1 MGMFDDD
8 ERTLFRP
15 PPARGAGGGG
25 GAPVHQAPSPVAQAP
40 QAQEEETTI
49 VESLGYAWRAA
60 GRRKGR
66 TAAICFFGFLATAT
80 AAYLAPREYHADGE
94 IVVVLGAAEKAE
106 EGGWDPTKRDRKRK
120 EWEAM
125 VKSQPNLEAIIKDIN
140 LVARYD
146 ETRSPL
152 QRAKAKLGTLLGDRP
167 MSDEQKLVSLKR
179 TMEAKVTPDVDDARI
194 SLSCDWHDPEVA
206 RDITERALVRGIDAR
221 YEIEVKG
228 TYTDIKDAEEAR
240 ELKRKE
246 LERLSPAGAPA
257 AGGAIEL
264 DAAPAVDPRAAEAN
278 ALREKLAAAQ
288 QRFQGLD
295 DAYRQRVADARGKL
309 DEAGKVF
316 GDKHPTIIG
325 LKATFDDA
333 RKEPAELEDAKN
345 QVVALRRQMG
355 MVEEVPRAKDTGR
368 AAVAVRA
375 AQVKAQ
381 GQLEASDF
389 AAARAQYDA
398 VGIKIDE
405 LRSKAR
411 SLEANFKRKYTITR
425 HPDVPSAPKRPTGI
439 LVFLGG
445 LLLTLLG
452 ILGAAALADR
462 MSGLF
467 FEAQS
472 ARDAL
477 RLPVLGELQEDD
489 LPLV

>member
-15 PPARGAGGGG
+15 PPVRG
-25 GAPVHQAPSPVAQAP
+25 GAPVGGAPVPQMAAAP
-40 QAQEEETTI
+40 QAPAVQEEETSI
-49 VESLGYAWRAA
+49 VETLGYAWRAA

-66 TAAICFFGFLATAT
+66 TVAIATLGLSAT
-80 AAYLAPREYHADGE
+80 IVAAYLAPREYHAEGE

-120 EWEAM
+120 EWEAL

-152 QRAKAKLGTLLGDRP
+152 QRAKAKLGGLLGERAL
-167 MSDEQKLVSLKR
+167 SDEQKLSALKR
-179 TMEAKVTPDVDDARI
+179 TMEAKVTPEVDDARI

-206 RDITERALVRGIDAR
+206 RDIAERALVRGIDAR

-257 AGGAIEL
+257 GA
-264 DAAPAVDPRAAEAN
+264 DAEVVVAPTNPRAAELN
-278 ALREKLAAAQ
+278 AVKERLGAAQ
-288 QRFQGLD
+288 ARFQGLD
-295 DAYRQRVADARGKL
+295 EAHRQRMNEARGKL

-316 GDKHPTIIG
+316 GDRHPTIIG
-325 LKATFDDA
+325 LKAAYEEA
-333 RKEPAELEDAKN
+333 RKEPAELDEARQ
-345 QVVALRRQMG
+345 QVVALRRQLG
-355 MVEEVPRAKDTGR
+355 VVEEDPRAREAVKATAGKN
-368 AAVAVRA
+368 AATA
-375 AQVKAQ
+375 KAQ

-398 VGIKIDE
+398 AGVEIDQ
-405 LRSKAR
+405 LKSKAR

-425 HPDVPSAPKRPTGI
+425 HPDVPASPKRPTGL

-445 LLLTLLG
+445 LLATLVAA
-452 ILGAAALADR
+452 LGAAALADK

-467 FEAQS
+467 FEAQK
-472 ARDAL
+472 ARDSL

>member
-15 PPARGAGGGG
+15 SPVRGAPGAGQPPAH
-25 GAPVHQAPSPVAQAP
+25 APQVAQPVYAAA
-40 QAQEEETTI
+40 QAEEENSL
-49 VESLGYAWRAA
+49 VDALGYAWRAA

-66 TAAICFFGFLATAT
+66 SLAIGMLGLTAT
-80 AAYLAPREYHADGE
+80 CAAAYLAPREYHADGE

-152 QRAKAKLGTLLGDRP
+152 QRAKARVSALLGDRP
-167 MSDEQKLVSLKR
+167 MSDEQKLTALKR
-179 TMEAKVTPDVDDARI
+179 TMESKVTPDVDDARI

-206 RDITERALVRGIDAR
+206 RDIVERALVRGIDSR

-228 TYTDIKDAEEAR
+228 SYTDIKDAEEAR

-246 LERLSPAGAPA
+246 LERLSPAGAPSRDN
-257 AGGAIEL
+257 AGGIAEA
-264 DAAPAVDPRAAEAN
+264 AAPADPKAAEAN
-278 ALREKLAAAQ
+278 ATREKLQAAQ
-288 QRFQGLD
+288 NRFQGLD
-295 DAYRQRVADARGKL
+295 DVYRQRLADVRGKL
-309 DEAGKVF
+309 DEASKIF

-325 LKATFDDA
+325 LQASLEDA

-345 QVVALRRQMG
+345 QVVALRRQLG
-355 MVEEVPRAKDTGR
+355 MIEEAPRARDVGRAAAAPRAK
-368 AAVAVRA
+368 V
-375 AQVKAQ
+375 Q

-389 AAARAQYDA
+389 IATRAQYDIIGA
-398 VGIKIDE
+398 KIDE
-405 LRSKAR
+405 LRSRAR
-411 SLEANFKRKYTITR
+411 SLETAFKRKYTITR
-425 HPDVPSAPKRPTGI
+425 HPDVPASPKRPTGL

-445 LLLTLLG
+445 LLVTLLAM
-452 ILGAAALADR
+452 LGAASLADR
-462 MSGLF
+462 LSGLF
-467 FEAQS
+467 YESQS
-472 ARDAL
+472 ARDSL